1 MSAEASDEATG
12 AEPFVAP
19 TERRARRRLVTR
31 RAEQERNGPTSR
43 WRQGLFRGE
52 PTASVSSPLLPRRH
66 WSSRLLHATGE
77 GVANATAGI
86 AATSLIAAW
95 TIAGIAMDFPPWWLT
110 CLYAV
115 TASVTFVMVFV
126 IQHTQARQV
135 SAIQRKLDE
144 LVRVSDDADDALIS
158 VEQAPDETLQALAD
172 LNVADNANAT
182 TTS

>member
-1 MSAEASDEATG
+1 MSEHDPIDSIAG
-12 AEPFVAP
+12 
-19 TERRARRRLVTR
+19 RRRRRLQSDNGDSAIRR
-31 RAEQERNGPTSR
+31 RAPAHGPAWHERGRTSR
-43 WRQGLFRGE
+43 ALHRLGELTGHADVGVFVTLLLCGWVVVGGLVAF
-52 PTASVSSPLLPRRH
+52 PTWWQTVLYSTTAS
-66 WSSRLLHATGE
+66 T
-77 GVANATAGI
+77 
-86 AATSLIAAW
+86 
-95 TIAGIAMDFPPWWLT
+95 
-110 CLYAV
+110 
-115 TASVTFVMVFV
+115 TFVMVFV